1 MFGKVCL
8 LQAASCPERIAS
20 QKQSRPQGLHFV
32 LLISSQS
39 LAPPVSSLSLSF
51 PIWKVVLPGLTA
63 LQSSCEFCDIRA
75 HECGTTLKSYKS
87 TGGRRKKKG
96 KAVFAPHLV
105 SILSQAFCFGRAA
118 SPRRRLLSSR
128 FRPQGPQWWEE
139 CLMRI
144 ARAQHPTLHKV
155 LLHRRPC
162 VILMQCYR
170 NKGQAVLF
178 RFVDEEFKYWRWW
191 GLWVSGDSSSCLVQP
206 NQLPVVHP
214 LCLSVINKYGL

>member
-1 MFGKVCL
+1 M
-8 LQAASCPERIAS
+8 
-20 QKQSRPQGLHFV
+20 
-32 LLISSQS
+32 
-39 LAPPVSSLSLSF
+39 
-51 PIWKVVLPGLTA
+51 LPGLTA

-191 GLWVSGDSSSCLVQP
+191 GLWVSGDSSSCLMQP

-214 LCLSVINKYGL
+214 LCLSVISMDYRVLNPELLQRSTGGFLLFFFFFTCVHGIWNIWFYCQGLIIWCFP